1 MSPPAAP
8 GLRRLYVSAATL
20 SLIAACH
27 GADPDPSRVDR
38 GSRPTSGGTRP
49 SVVLVTVDTLRADH
63 LPIYGYDRRTAPAI
77 SAMATDAVVFENAFT
92 TAPKT
97 APAYASMFTG
107 MYPFRHGLRL
117 LGQELHR
124 DNVTLAERMTAAG
137 YQSAGFVSSTVMID
151 RLSLLGQGF
160 AVWDDRM
167 PQRELNR
174 DNYQRRA
181 ERTIDAVLKW
191 LPDDGKPFFLFIHLI
206 DPHGPYRP
214 PAAFRGSFEPR
225 RRRKLRA
232 DEVPG
237 FQRVPGAEYL
247 GDYIAGYDGEIAY
260 ADSQIARLFGRLS
273 EEGLYDNSLVI
284 VTADHGESFGEDGY
298 FFRHGKTLH
307 ESSIHVPLVIK
318 PPGGRS
324 ANAAPRSS
332 SIVSLTDVA
341 PTILD
346 YAGLAP
352 LADADGI
359 SLKPVVEGQARPE
372 DRAVFSERWLPGRRS
387 WAIHATAMSLR
398 AENCAEGAFA
408 GIEACSETCMARTD
422 SGERVVIERDSAR
435 RQRLRASLDSFIK
448 QAATHELPF
457 EVLWRYRPRDKEFVR
472 RFIAQHNLQARH
484 YETPD
489 SDALEALGYLENE

>member
-1 MSPPAAP
+1 MCSAAAP
-8 GLRRLYVSAATL
+8 GLKRLTFAALAL

-27 GADPDPSRVDR
+27 GADPPEADR
-38 GSRPTSGGTRP
+38 GDGPSGVGTRP
-49 SVVLVTVDTLRADH
+49 SVILVTVDTLRADH
-63 LPIYGYDRRTAPAI
+63 LPVYGYNQQTAPAI
-77 SAMATDAVVFENAFT
+77 SAMAEGAIVFEKAFT

-137 YQSAGFVSSTVMID
+137 YHSAGFVSSTVMID
-151 RLSLLGQGF
+151 RLSRLGQGF

-167 PQRELNR
+167 PRRELNR

-181 ERTIDAVLKW
+181 EQTIDAVLEW

-225 RRRKLRA
+225 HRRKLQA

-237 FQRVPGAEYL
+237 FQRIPGAECL

-260 ADSQIARLFGRLS
+260 ADSQIARLFGRLF
-273 EEGLYDNSLVI
+273 EEGLYDDSLVI

-318 PPGGRS
+318 PPGGRT
-324 ANAAPRSS
+324 AGATPRSAA
-332 SIVSLTDVA
+332 IVSLTDVA

-352 LADADGI
+352 LENADGI
-359 SLKPVVEGQARPE
+359 SLRAAVEGRALVE
-372 DRAVFSERWLPGRRS
+372 ERAVFSERWLPGRRS
-387 WAIHATAMSLR
+387 WAIHASAMSLR
-398 AENCAEGAFA
+398 AENCGEVGSA
-408 GIEACSETCMARTD
+408 GIETCTETYMGRTD
-422 SGERVVIERDSAR
+422 TGERVVIEREGAGGD
-435 RQRLRASLDSFIK
+435 RLRASLNRFIK
-448 QAATHELPF
+448 QAATYESPF

-484 YETPD
+484 YEAPD
-489 SDALEALGYLENE
+489 SDALEALGYLEDE